1 METILTILVAIL
13 PTIVLC
19 LFVYH
24 KDILEKEP
32 LGLLMG
38 LFFTGIFS
46 TIPAAFMENIAMLIF
61 DPTNTSFLNIFLIS
75 FLGIALIEEG
85 YKALFAYTIGYNNR
99 NFNHI
104 YDGIVY
110 CVFLSLGFATL
121 ENVLYVLEYGINT
134 GLLRAIVSVPGHAFF
149 GVAMGY
155 YMGIAKLHDK
165 KNNKE
170 KKNLNLTLSI
180 IMPIVFHGI
189 FDFLLLINNE
199 TLMLVFFCFV
209 GLLYVY
215 SYLKIRKLSRI
226 MRLIDN

>member
-13 PTIVLC
+13 PTIILC
-19 LFVYH
+19 FFVYQ
-24 KDILEKEP
+24 KDVLEKEP

-38 LFFTGIFS
+38 LFFTGVAS
-46 TIPAAFMENIAMLIF
+46 TIPAALMESIIMMFF
-61 DPTNTSFLNIFLIS
+61 DATNTSFLNIFLIS
-75 FLGIALIEEG
+75 FIGISLIEEG
-85 YKALFAYTIGYNNR
+85 YKALFAYTIGYRNR

-110 CVFLSLGFATL
+110 CVFLSLGFATF
-121 ENVLYVLEYGINT
+121 ENILYVTEYGIST

-165 KNNKE
+165 KNNQD
-170 KKNLNLTLSI
+170 KKRLNLSLSI
-180 IMPIVFHGI
+180 IMPIIFHGL
-189 FDFLLLINNE
+189 FDFLLLVNNE

-209 GLLYVY
+209 GVLYVY

-226 MRLIDN
+226 MRLID